1 MKLTKKLLPLA
12 VSAAI
17 TAPMLFG
24 ATATQAE
31 VSANLAVSNMYL
43 WRGQNLTPDGGA
55 IDGGLQY
62 DNASGF
68 YAGAW
73 ASSEEGGHE
82 TDLYLGYG
90 GSFGDFG
97 YDISYLKYLYPEDC
111 SGTPINCSLGDN
123 DTSEVILSGS
133 FGPISAAAYINVE
146 SGQDDNVYY
155 TLSGELDKFTL
166 TFGVWDLENPGNEY
180 KHLTLGYAYNDSLS
194 FAVSLADNES
204 GFTEENGLGVEE
216 DPLFQVRY
224 AWSF

>member
-1 MKLTKKLLPLA
+1 MKLTKKILPLA

-17 TAPMLFG
+17 AAPMLFG

-68 YAGAW
+68 YAGVW
-73 ASSEEGGHE
+73 ATSEEGGHE

-97 YDISYLKYLYPEDC
+97 YDISYWKYLYPEDC
-111 SGTPINCSLGDN
+111 TATSCKLGDN
-123 DTSEVILSGS
+123 DLSEVILSGS
-133 FGPISAAAYINVE
+133 YGPISAAAYLTVE
-146 SGQDDNVYY
+146 SGADDDVYY
-155 TLSGELDKFTL
+155 TITGELDKFSLTL
-166 TFGVWDLENPGNEY
+166 GMWDLENPGNEY

-194 FAVSLADNES
+194 FAVSVADNDS
-204 GFTEENGLGVEE
+204 GFTSATGVEE